1 MITRRDW
8 FAHAA
13 ALAGGAALAK
23 TALGQA
29 TAAPDP
35 HAGHRRPSTPAEP
48 PVTRP
53 GGAAAAPAPTI
64 AEVRRRRRELGY
76 TPVTTPN
83 GRTLPFRLKR
93 EGGRVVKEFHLIA
106 EPVRQEFAPGMM
118 VNTWGYNGS
127 SPGPTIEA
135 VEGDRLRLFVT
146 NRLPEPTSVHWHGIL
161 LPNGMDGVSGLLQ
174 PAIRPGETH
183 VYEFTLRQWGTY
195 MYHPHADEM
204 VQMALGMM
212 GFLVVHPKH
221 AEESAVDRDFCLFP
235 HMWFVDPGSATPDP
249 TVMLDFNTFTF
260 NGRAYPGTDPLVVR
274 LGERVR
280 IRVANVSM
288 TSHPIHIHGVSTWV
302 TQTDGG
308 PIPRSAWWPET
319 SIDVPT
325 GTTRAFEFVA
335 DNPGDWPLHCHKTHH
350 AMNAMGHDVPNLI
363 GVDTSG
369 VDGKLTGLVDGYM
382 TMGTTGM
389 SEHAAMAGRMPGV
402 QNTLPMMA
410 GDGPY
415 GPIEMGGMFTVIKVR
430 EGIEGYGDPGWYE
443 QPEGTRVRVAGADEI
458 PPEWRGE
465 P

>member
-1 MITRRDW
+1 
-8 FAHAA
+8 
-13 ALAGGAALAK
+13 
-23 TALGQA
+23 
-29 TAAPDP
+29 
-35 HAGHRRPSTPAEP
+35 
-48 PVTRP
+48 
-53 GGAAAAPAPTI
+53 
-64 AEVRRRRRELGY
+64 
-76 TPVTTPN
+76 
-83 GRTLPFRLKR
+83 
-93 EGGRVVKEFHLIA
+93 
-106 EPVRQEFAPGMM
+106 
-118 VNTWGYNGS
+118 
-127 SPGPTIEA
+127 
-135 VEGDRLRLFVT
+135 
-146 NRLPEPTSVHWHGIL
+146 
-161 LPNGMDGVSGLLQ
+161 
-174 PAIRPGETH
+174 
-183 VYEFTLRQWGTY
+183 
-195 MYHPHADEM
+195 
-204 VQMALGMM
+204 
-212 GFLVVHPKH
+212 
-221 AEESAVDRDFCLFP
+221 
-235 HMWFVDPGSATPDP
+235 MWFVDPGSATPDP
-249 TVMLDFNTFTF
+249 SVMLDFNTFTF
-260 NGRAYPGTDPLVVR
+260 NGRAFPGTEPLVCR

-280 IRVANVSM
+280 VRVANVSM

-369 VDGKLTGLVDGYM
+369 VDGKLAGLVDGYM

-389 SEHAAMAGRMPGV
+389 SEHSAMAGMMPGV

-430 EGIEGYGDPGWYE
+430 EGIDNYADPGWYE
-443 QPEGTRVRVAGADEI
+443 QPEGTRVRVADADEI